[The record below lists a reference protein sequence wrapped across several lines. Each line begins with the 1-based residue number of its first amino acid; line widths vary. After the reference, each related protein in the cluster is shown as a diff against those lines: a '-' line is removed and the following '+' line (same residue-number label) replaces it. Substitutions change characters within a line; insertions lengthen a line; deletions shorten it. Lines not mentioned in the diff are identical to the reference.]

1 MVYDPNNDI
10 EKKKKEAEEKYGK
23 KNEIPYIYDY
33 DMGEDAQHMYKWRSP
48 AEREAIYNNMLER
61 YKNAKSTEELKKV
74 FSNSDKPFLRQMDDL
89 NSLSKEQAQ
98 SINAEYSKRYLELIK
113 EENPEE
119 YKKNKKYLEGKYN
132 IKSDASVHIDSL
144 IDIIEYIDAKKK
156 EFKES
161 DVNRDADGKFA
172 KKGSSSNKSNDA
184 TSGQTPKKEND
195 KSKDNE
201 YKEIDFN
208 NIKKVNHIK
217 EVRSAEKTLNKF
229 YHKTLNYDKDYLK
242 KEMRNHLKYLDME
255 GNTGALFNNIRKRI
269 EDALNDKSNMASA
282 EDIKK
287 AISKLPKAQ
296 QSSAELIYNNNGS
309 KKANELFSKY
319 EQTIDISKLKDD
331 ESKVG
336 AAKRKVYKELTDGA
350 KAIYG
355 FSSISDYKFYKEG
368 RDKEII
374 NLINNNPNPPATVYR
389 GEGLNRIAFKNI
401 KIGQSYFEIKQNN
414 SAEENY
420 GKDIEIKDV
429 NSSNASY
436 DMGTAF
442 KFADESAGTKVVHVF
457 ENTKNISSVSYYDY
471 ENECF
476 IDKREQI
483 LYDIYQADNG
493 TYYLMYQPKNNNDNK
508 IDAKKKEFKE
518 EDVNRDEDSKF
529 ASKNSSK
536 NKSNKSK
543 DNDKKDGLDYGDLP
557 KELHEPFKRLNTVK
571 KAGEYIFNKNNEYKI
586 TEKDIKKKTDT
597 YRKREKPDWVYV
609 NLHNYYEIDDIG
621 EHIGEPMNLTNRDNL
636 KSDIEK
642 FLFDF
647 TCNSDEAKEKWGE
660 KFESEIKPKLKQMI
674 KNAPILKGTLY
685 RVETWTHGRDIEVGK
700 SINFDCRS
708 SADDNMGY
716 EVSVNFSQEDYEAGE
731 EIYIFEFPE
740 GTNALNIQGVSTYI
754 NEHEYLVDGDFIIE
768 SIEEDE
774 FGYKQVKLV
783 RPEDYEPPEP
793 EDEEDEEDE
802 EDGILDLRKYNEDED
817 DDDNYSPFDNFDPN
831 WKPSPYGSDD
841 DY

>member
-1 MVYDPNNDI
+1 MDGGRHDGFISKPYTRTGNNSAQDGLVEYSIEAKPEIKKIFEEAELPTPSFNQLKKNNKQSMDAFKNAISKAKQSLGDYGASVELKDDYTDINLYLSEDGQSGFGIKPNGDIVSVFSNNKAEGGRSAYMLEMAISQGGRQLDCFDVYLVEIYEAHGFKPVAKMKWDDEYIPEGWNKDNFKDYNNGEPDVVFMVYDPNNDI
-10 EKKKKEAEEKYGK
+10 EKKHKDR
-23 KNEIPYIYDY
+23 EIPYIVDY
-33 DMGEDAQHMYKWRSP
+33 DDGEDIQHIHKWRSP

-74 FSNSDKPFLRQMDDL
+74 VFDNDKPIEVFNRQMDDL
-89 NSLSKEQAQ
+89 SSLSKEQAQ

-119 YKKNKKYLEGKYN
+119 YKKNKKYLEKKYN
-132 IKSDASVHIDSL
+132 IKSDASVYIDSL
-144 IDIIEYIDAKKK
+144 ID
-156 EFKES
+156 
-161 DVNRDADGKFA
+161 
-172 KKGSSSNKSNDA
+172 
-184 TSGQTPKKEND
+184 
-195 KSKDNE
+195 
-201 YKEIDFN
+201 
-208 NIKKVNHIK
+208 
-217 EVRSAEKTLNKF
+217 
-229 YHKTLNYDKDYLK
+229 
-242 KEMRNHLKYLDME
+242 
-255 GNTGALFNNIRKRI
+255 
-269 EDALNDKSNMASA
+269 
-282 EDIKK
+282 
-287 AISKLPKAQ
+287 
-296 QSSAELIYNNNGS
+296 
-309 KKANELFSKY
+309 
-319 EQTIDISKLKDD
+319 TI
-331 ESKVG
+331 
-336 AAKRKVYKELTDGA
+336 AY
-350 KAIYG
+350 
-355 FSSISDYKFYKEG
+355 
-368 RDKEII
+368 
-374 NLINNNPNPPATVYR
+374 
-389 GEGLNRIAFKNI
+389 
-401 KIGQSYFEIKQNN
+401 
-414 SAEENY
+414 
-420 GKDIEIKDV
+420 
-429 NSSNASY
+429 
-436 DMGTAF
+436 
-442 KFADESAGTKVVHVF
+442 
-457 ENTKNISSVSYYDY
+457 
-471 ENECF
+471 
-476 IDKREQI
+476 
-483 LYDIYQADNG
+483 
-493 TYYLMYQPKNNNDNK
+493 

-518 EDVNRDEDSKF
+518 EDVNRDEDGKF
-529 ASKNSSK
+529 AKKNSSS
-536 NKSNKSK
+536 NKSNNKSK
-543 DNDKKDGLDYGDLP
+543 DNDKSKDKKDGLDYGDLP

-674 KNAPILKGTLY
+674 KNAPIPKGTLY
-685 RVETWTHGRDIEVGK
+685 RVETWTHGRDVEVGK

-708 SADDNMGY
+708 SSDDNMGY

-783 RPEDYEPPEP
+783 RPEDYEPPED
-793 EDEEDEEDE
+793 EDEEDED
-802 EDGILDLRKYNEDED
+802 DGILDLRKYNEGED

>member
-1 MVYDPNNDI
+1 M
-10 EKKKKEAEEKYGK
+10 
-23 KNEIPYIYDY
+23 
-33 DMGEDAQHMYKWRSP
+33 
-48 AEREAIYNNMLER
+48 
-61 YKNAKSTEELKKV
+61 
-74 FSNSDKPFLRQMDDL
+74 
-89 NSLSKEQAQ
+89 
-98 SINAEYSKRYLELIK
+98 
-113 EENPEE
+113 
-119 YKKNKKYLEGKYN
+119 
-132 IKSDASVHIDSL
+132 IDT
-144 IDIIEYIDAKKK
+144 IEY
-156 EFKES
+156 
-161 DVNRDADGKFA
+161 
-172 KKGSSSNKSNDA
+172 
-184 TSGQTPKKEND
+184 
-195 KSKDNE
+195 
-201 YKEIDFN
+201 
-208 NIKKVNHIK
+208 
-217 EVRSAEKTLNKF
+217 
-229 YHKTLNYDKDYLK
+229 
-242 KEMRNHLKYLDME
+242 
-255 GNTGALFNNIRKRI
+255 
-269 EDALNDKSNMASA
+269 
-282 EDIKK
+282 
-287 AISKLPKAQ
+287 
-296 QSSAELIYNNNGS
+296 
-309 KKANELFSKY
+309 
-319 EQTIDISKLKDD
+319 
-331 ESKVG
+331 
-336 AAKRKVYKELTDGA
+336 
-350 KAIYG
+350 
-355 FSSISDYKFYKEG
+355 
-368 RDKEII
+368 
-374 NLINNNPNPPATVYR
+374 
-389 GEGLNRIAFKNI
+389 
-401 KIGQSYFEIKQNN
+401 
-414 SAEENY
+414 
-420 GKDIEIKDV
+420 
-429 NSSNASY
+429 
-436 DMGTAF
+436 
-442 KFADESAGTKVVHVF
+442 
-457 ENTKNISSVSYYDY
+457 
-471 ENECF
+471 
-476 IDKREQI
+476 
-483 LYDIYQADNG
+483 
-493 TYYLMYQPKNNNDNK
+493 

-518 EDVNRDEDSKF
+518 EDVNRDEDGKF
-529 ASKNSSK
+529 APKNSSK

-609 NLHNYYEIDDIG
+609 NLHNYYKIDDFG